1 MTTTT
6 ISDIFTPPHP
16 PPTYSKCDLTE
27 RCAQGVRVVRDLPHT
42 GNGWLFAGIALAACV
57 TGYALL
63 RLSKPRQR
71 FIVTR
76 TLSDRPWAVVDT
88 TNGAVRVSY
97 STKAAAKHRAMVLNA
112 DVPSLADSKGW
123 KA

>member
-6 ISDIFTPPHP
+6 ISDIFTPPVP
-16 PPTYSKCDLTE
+16 PPHVPRCEPSMI
-27 RCAQGVRVVRDLPHT
+27 RCAQGVQRHLPHT
-42 GNGWLFAGIALAACV
+42 GNGWLFAGIAFAACV
-57 TGYALL
+57 VGYALL
-63 RLSKPRQR
+63 RISRPRQR

-88 TNGAVRVSY
+88 TSGAVRVSY
-97 STKAAAKHRAMVLNA
+97 MRKAAAKHRAMVLNA